1 MLTATYSLVALS
13 VEQQKACG
21 TLSALRQY
29 IKNSSRELKD
39 ADSTCLESAVDK
51 LSEFDQYCHQ
61 RKVEVYV
68 IPAIRK
74 ATREADCL
82 LAELESLSAMG
93 FSILRSVRDRLRMA
107 FEQGA
112 VKIEELCSSM
122 ELYCNNLYQRLV
134 KEEELLQIAQRVI
147 SLEEWFAIAASFLS
161 HDAAKDKR
169 KRYACNT
176 GPRLLPP
183 PASTACL

>member
-1 MLTATYSLVALS
+1 
-13 VEQQKACG
+13 
-21 TLSALRQY
+21 
-29 IKNSSRELKD
+29 
-39 ADSTCLESAVDK
+39 
-51 LSEFDQYCHQ
+51 
-61 RKVEVYV
+61 
-68 IPAIRK
+68 
-74 ATREADCL
+74 
-82 LAELESLSAMG
+82 
-93 FSILRSVRDRLRMA
+93 MA

-169 KRYACNT
+169 KRYVCNT